1 MYNKLYMAVFDQ
13 DIIGNFIAFIS
24 EISKAVQSKW
34 WYAII
39 ALIVVGVLVF
49 IQQFIFS
56 LNWGI

>member
-1 MYNKLYMAVFDQ
+1 MAVFNQ
-13 DIIGNFIAFIS
+13 DLIGNFIAFIS

-39 ALIVVGVLVF
+39 ALIIVGVLVF
-49 IQQFIFS
+49 IQHFIFS